1 MDTIHV
7 QMYPFTS
14 ILLYIHIWYVQQPNA
29 SIYTLTCTLT
39 LFYYIFFLFH
49 SIHRESTSAP
59 PSVVKLPVR
68 YADLLLMSAVFLIW
82 SKPEDLLLIS
92 VFTNSPRGDLE
103 ATRELSSRE
112 RISRLSMLH
121 REQRLL
127 EHKIEIWYAGVLI
140 KEINELGNCDSIIVS
155 SYVLV
160 VTWLS
165 I

>member
-1 MDTIHV
+1 
-7 QMYPFTS
+7 
-14 ILLYIHIWYVQQPNA
+14 
-29 SIYTLTCTLT
+29 
-39 LFYYIFFLFH
+39 
-49 SIHRESTSAP
+49 
-59 PSVVKLPVR
+59 
-68 YADLLLMSAVFLIW
+68 
-82 SKPEDLLLIS
+82 
-92 VFTNSPRGDLE
+92 LE